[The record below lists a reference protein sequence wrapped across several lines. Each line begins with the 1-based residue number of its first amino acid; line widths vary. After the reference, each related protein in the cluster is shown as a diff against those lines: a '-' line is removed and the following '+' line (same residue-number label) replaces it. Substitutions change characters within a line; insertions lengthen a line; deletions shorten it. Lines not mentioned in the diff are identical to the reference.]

1 MKVLSMNP
9 FTEARAKGHNI
20 LRMIA
25 MVVLVFTMGAC
36 SDDDEEVTVEFPQ
49 LQELACNVGET
60 ASLTFNAPTDWQ
72 LTSSAVWCKFVTS
85 EEDAFAVSG
94 AAGAQTVTIKADD
107 EAYGHEAATANITLT
122 MGMKKAVIA
131 KVTRSAQGY
140 ELKVFNAEG
149 QEVKEIEVGY
159 GAFAHFTVEANFRF
173 AATNRPAWV
182 EIEGGSM
189 SGVAGQKTQGGL
201 RIIENGIVE
210 KYPVAAADKQL
221 LVFADEEGKAS
232 FIFPLTFKGMN
243 PKDIT
248 ITGVTNNPWDWT
260 VSLDGKTFVQESA
273 SGLTGEAS
281 KTIYKNRLPYTIKA
295 LNDDY
300 EIVYMQKV
308 ELMPGMYNYAIGEA
322 EGVDWMKFD
331 KKTMSLSVNAT
342 MEEREGFVLA
352 FPTAVYDEIKD
363 DLWGNLIEST
373 ADMETGMMTQEL
385 KYEYAE
391 NNLLLNFIQKEK
403 KEEGGGEV
411 EGPNVKVT
419 YMDMEQGIMDAEAPL
434 TKCEDEGLIQ
444 DLGTENI
451 YYVDRNLTQSFFID
465 PMLEGEW
472 EYMAFL
478 GDEDVTSIC
487 ELMDGKLNVW
497 TGDIDFP
504 VGAEIQVIFKQNWM
518 NERVV
523 IIK

>member
-9 FTEARAKGHNI
+9 FTEVRVKGHNI
-20 LRMIA
+20 LRMIT
-25 MVVLVFTMGAC
+25 MVVLAFMMGAC
-36 SDDDEEVTVEFPQ
+36 SDDDEEVIVEFPQ

-60 ASLTFNAPTDWQ
+60 TSLTFNASADWQ
-72 LTSSAVWCKFVTS
+72 LTSSAIWCKFVAN
-85 EEDAFAVSG
+85 EEDVFAISG
-94 AAGAQTVTIKADD
+94 AAGSQTVTIKADD
-107 EAYGHEAATANITLT
+107 EAFGHETATANITLT

-140 ELKVFNAEG
+140 ELKVFNEEG
-149 QEVKEIEVGY
+149 KEVKEIEVGY
-159 GAFAHFTVEANFRF
+159 GSFAHFTVEANFYF
-173 AATNRPAWV
+173 SATNRPSWV
-182 EIEGGSM
+182 EIEGGSL
-189 SGVAGQKTQGGL
+189 SGIANKKTVGGL

-210 KYPVAAADKQL
+210 KYPVAASDKQQ
-221 LVFADEEGKAS
+221 LVFADEEGNAS
-232 FIFPLTFKGMN
+232 FAFPLIFKGMN
-243 PKDIT
+243 PRDIT

-260 VSLDGKTFVQESA
+260 VSLDGKTFIQESA

-308 ELMPGMYNYAIGEA
+308 VEWGMTQFRFA
-322 EGVDWMKFD
+322 EDGVDWMHFD
-331 KKTMSLSVNAT
+331 KKSMSLSVDAAS
-342 MEEREGFVLA
+342 EEREGFVLA
-352 FPTAVYDEIKD
+352 FPAAVYNEIKD

-391 NNLLLNFIQKEK
+391 NNLLLNFVQKEK
-403 KEEGGGEV
+403 KEEGGGET

-419 YMDMEQGIMDAEAPL
+419 YVDMEQGIMDAEAPL

-487 ELMDGKLNVW
+487 EMVDGKLNVW
-497 TGDIDFP
+497 TGDLDFP